1 MLLVASDQKWDSIR
15 RIPYSTPGRWVH
27 ELNLSELVLHS
38 RADANTAD
46 ALLTLLFP
54 LLPCLTKLE
63 LTLSMQLSRRAMH
76 ALGCRDG
83 VESLKV
89 LRGVKYDNIVTNA
102 VGYNE
107 EHDPLTELVACCM
120 GLEELEIIGLGMD
133 DLDVMIA
140 ANNAHSATKGPHVPR
155 IYLPRLHT
163 LTLLSTPSSHLLR
176 RLLHV
181 PLPKLRT
188 LVITPY
194 GDLLPPLSLVTAF
207 LETHGQTIRTL
218 VLHTPKAAWP
228 SVLMSFPPPKS
239 LLRILPNLTALS
251 LEGTSLTREGEE
263 PFKLEVP
270 SPPSPHERTSSPS
283 GHRLATLWVPRPTSA
298 LRESIFPAL
307 PFLPNLREVRCLE
320 VRWAKPG
327 MSARALEAGFQGQM
341 KDWARLL
348 GQRKIRLLD
357 ADGRERTV

>member
-1 MLLVASDQKWDSIR
+1 M
-15 RIPYSTPGRWVH
+15 
-27 ELNLSELVLHS
+27 
-38 RADANTAD
+38 
-46 ALLTLLFP
+46 LFP
-54 LLPCLTKLE
+54 LLPCLSKLE

-76 ALGCRDG
+76 SLAFRDG
-83 VESLKV
+83 VEGLKV

-102 VGYNE
+102 VGYDE
-107 EHDPLTELVACCM
+107 EHDPLTELVACCT
-120 GLEELEIIGLGMD
+120 GLEELEVIGLGMD

-140 ANNAHSATKGPHVPR
+140 ANNAHSSTKGPHVPR

-176 RLLHV
+176 RLLRV

-207 LETHGQTIRTL
+207 LEAHGQSIRTL

-239 LLRILPNLTALS
+239 LLLILPNLTALS

-263 PFKLEVP
+263 QFRLEAP
-270 SPPSPHERTSSPS
+270 LPPSPSSPRERATPSS
-283 GHRLATLWVPRPTSA
+283 GHPLATLWVPRPSSM

-341 KDWARLL
+341 KDWARVL
-348 GQRKIRLLD
+348 GQRNVRLLD
-357 ADGRERTV
+357 ADGREQRAV